1 MKRVV
6 AFSLLLGCSTVLLG
20 DSPASPYSRR
30 QSSPKATL
38 LEDLVRMTKAGLSD
52 ETILAY
58 AKAHRGELP
67 SKVSREDLLWLRDS
81 GVSEAVIRYMTAI
94 EVRAADK
101 DAEDANEDVAYDSG
115 ETAGYS
121 SAYPYDQSYPYY
133 GESEPYPESYYNDY
147 YPYFDYGFGFDYP
160 YPVYFFVDGGG
171 FFGRFR
177 HRGFFNHGG
186 FGRRFP
192 RNRFDGGTGRRRGG
206 ITVGRRGDGGAGSWR
221 TRSVP
226 AFRQQRQAVVRNGGF
241 ARPAAPRA
249 RVVPGFRPS
258 PGGVARGGSFGR
270 PGGFGRPGF
279 AGGGATSRAPVTR
292 SGGSGGSRSGGPG
305 RTGRR

>member
-1 MKRVV
+1 MKYAV
-6 AFSLLLGCSTVLLG
+6 AFSLLLGCSVVLLG
-20 DSPASPYSRR
+20 DSPDSPYSRR
-30 QSSPKATL
+30 PSSQKATL
-38 LEDLVRMTKAGLSD
+38 LEDLVRLTKAGLSD

-67 SKVSREDLLWLRDS
+67 PTVSAEDLLWLRNS
-81 GVSEAVIRYMTAI
+81 GVSEEVIRYMTAI
-94 EVRAADK
+94 EVRAADQ
-101 DAEDANEDVAYDSG
+101 DTEDTSEDVAYDSG

-121 SAYPYDQSYPYY
+121 SASPYDQSYPYS
-133 GESEPYPESYYNDY
+133 ESEPYPESYYNDY

-160 YPVYFFVDGGG
+160 YPVYFFVDGAG

-192 RNRFDGGTGRRRGG
+192 RNRFDGGSGRRRGG

-221 TRSVP
+221 SRTAP
-226 AFRQQRQAVVRNGGF
+226 AFRQPREAVVRNGGF
-241 ARPAAPRA
+241 GRPAAPRA
-249 RVVPGFRPS
+249 RVVPGFRPPS
-258 PGGVARGGSFGR
+258 RGVARGGSFGR

-279 AGGGATSRAPVTR
+279 AGGGTMSRAPVMR
-292 SGGSGGSRSGGPG
+292 SGGGGGSRSVGPG
-305 RTGRR
+305 RIGRR